1 MNTTLFQ
8 RKLSEKGVIIA
19 TKLKVGAARIFL
31 GNTSISCLTNKML
44 PLAHI
49 FKGDSPAIEASIF
62 NHSDL
67 QQRVQNLASWLSDLQ
82 QAPFDPKI
90 ELTQKIAADIAKTP
104 EISSA
109 AQLASHYAMP
119 LRALQ
124 RLFRDYLGASPK
136 WVIRRYRL
144 QEAAVALEMGH
155 ISSLTTLAMDLGYS
169 DQAHF
174 SRDFKSAV
182 GCKPSGFNKK
192 VWT

>member
-1 MNTTLFQ
+1 
-8 RKLSEKGVIIA
+8 
-19 TKLKVGAARIFL
+19 
-31 GNTSISCLTNKML
+31 ML